1 MRLCVPC
8 DLGAVPVVTATPCI
22 CSPNAAG
29 AIASRAAPV
38 QGGQCQLQGNTT
50 ETSGLVAISSAPI
63 FPLLTA
69 DICEYQK
76 AMPGWGTAGGVSSP
90 WHLKAAWQLL
100 LRPAWAQGAGWLGQ
114 CHWHMLRTRPF
125 LFHAFTVSSSGLEV
139 AYKSK

>member
-1 MRLCVPC
+1 MPC

-38 QGGQCQLQGNTT
+38 RGGRCQLQGNTT

-76 AMPGWGTAGGVSSP
+76 AVPGWGTAGGVSSP

-100 LRPAWAQGAGWLGQ
+100 LRTRMGTRGRVTGAVPLARAQDPSFSFS
-114 CHWHMLRTRPF
+114 CFYSVILRVKGH
-125 LFHAFTVSSSGLEV
+125 L
-139 AYKSK
+139 